1 MRKLLLSLT
10 LLFAAFGLMAQQK
23 TITGVVSDNQGGLPQ
38 ANVRIKG
45 STVQAAADWSGAYQI
60 SVSVGETLI
69 FSFAGFETAEV
80 KITASTSSPLNV
92 VLNPPMLKGATVT
105 AYAPPESID
114 QTGSTSLMDED
125 ALRKAGPVISVESA
139 MQGRT
144 SGVSVTSG
152 SGMPGEATAI
162 RIRGTG
168 SLTGDN
174 NPLYV
179 IDGMPIGGSSGGSS
193 SSANSNP
200 LASINPADI
209 VSMEV
214 LKDASATAIYGARA
228 ANGVIMITTRRG
240 KAGDAKVSY
249 EGNISVSQLQKKIA
263 MMNLKEYADYRTSKE
278 IIGNYGQPS
287 IELTKPEFLG
297 NGTDWQ
303 DELFRL
309 ALSHSHQLSFN
320 GGTEKT
326 TYSVSLGFGNQEGII
341 TNTDF
346 KRFNGRINLESKVK
360 DWLTV
365 GVNMAYTH
373 INKNSLDKTTENDE
387 SIINQALI
395 QLPTDPV
402 KNIDGSWSGPSTENG
417 AVLNPIAS
425 AIMSPVQRTEQNFLG
440 NIYTGIDL
448 FKGLNWRTEFGIDYS
463 RADEEQFKPTY
474 DFGTVNNTRSSMYR
488 LDALNFYWRF
498 STYLN
503 YTKKFEIIQDSIYH
517 SFNAMG
523 GFEADEYTYRG
534 TTPSVIDL
542 LSNNVPSLNLGKPN
556 TIEEYQGDG
565 ATASAI
571 FRAFYSYSN
580 RYLLTVTG
588 RWDGSSNFAP
598 GNQWGFFPAFSF
610 AWNID
615 NEAFYKR
622 SSDNFKNVL
631 SSVKF
636 RAGYGQ
642 TGNQNTTPAHRGYL
656 SVRTNTD
663 GGTIITLN
671 NYVNEHLK
679 WERNWQVNVG
689 LDLSFWK
696 RRISATIDGYYKENI
711 DLLLTP
717 ALPAYV
723 APSGWPNITVPDVNS
738 GTIRNIGADLTI
750 SSINFESNP
759 LENKHFNW
767 TTDLTFSIVRNKVM
781 DTGITEKLESTFRF
795 LTTDQHPNRSV
806 VGKAP
811 GMFFGYKTNGVI
823 KNTDQLNEL
832 KRETGTKVGDINFV
846 DVNGDGA
853 ITDED
858 MTYIGDPN
866 PLFNAGL
873 GNTFSYGPWSLNI
886 FVTAS
891 YGNDVYNMTR
901 MKLEGMNDGYINQTK
916 EVLDFAKIASETRQG
931 ADGKEYTYSWVINE
945 NTSVPRP
952 DKNDDNGNAK
962 KISDRYVE
970 DGSYIRIQNISLSYS
985 LPQRINEKLHISN
998 LRVSGNVQNV
1008 YTFTNYSGYDPEVL
1022 SGGAISQGV
1031 DVGRYPSP
1039 RVYSLSVNFEF

>member
-10 LLFAAFGLMAQQK
+10 LFFAAFGLMAQQK
-23 TITGVVSDNQGGLPQ
+23 TISGIISDEIGPLPQ

-45 STVQAAADWSGAYQI
+45 SAVQAAANLSGAYQI
-60 SVSVGETLI
+60 SVSVGETLV
-69 FSFAGFETAEV
+69 FSFAGYDPTEV
-80 KITASTSSPLNV
+80 RITENTPSPLNV
-92 VLNPPMLKGATVT
+92 LLKMRVLTGTTVT

-125 ALRKAGPVISVESA
+125 ALRKAGPVISIESA

-162 RIRGTG
+162 RVRGTG

-179 IDGMPIGGSSGGSS
+179 VDGMPIGGAGGSTN
-193 SSANSNP
+193 ANSNP

-214 LKDASATAIYGARA
+214 LKDASATAIYGSRA
-228 ANGVIMITTRRG
+228 ANGVIMITTRKG
-240 KAGDAKVSY
+240 KAGEAKIAY
-249 EGNISVSQLQKKIA
+249 EGNVSVSQLQKKVD
-263 MMNLKEYADYRTSKE
+263 MMNLKEYAAYRTSNE

-287 IELTKPEFLG
+287 VELTKPEFLG
-297 NGTDWQ
+297 KGTDWQ

-309 ALSHSHQLSFN
+309 ALSHSHQLSFT
-320 GGTEKT
+320 GGDTKT
-326 TYSVSLGFGNQEGII
+326 TYSISLGFGNQEGIVI
-341 TNTDF
+341 NTDF
-346 KRFNGRINLESKVK
+346 QRFNSRINLESQIK
-360 DWLTV
+360 DWLKI

-373 INKNSLDKTTENDE
+373 INKNSLDKTQENDE

-402 KNIDGSWSGPSTENG
+402 KNIDGTWSGPSTEYG

-425 AIMSPVQRTEQNFLG
+425 AIMSPVERTEQNLLG
-440 NIYTGIDL
+440 NVYTSIDL
-448 FKGLNWRTEFGIDYS
+448 FSGMNWRTEFGIDYS
-463 RADEEQFKPTY
+463 RADEEQLKPTY

-503 YTKKFEIIQDSIYH
+503 YTKKFDISDSTYH

-523 GFEADEYTYRG
+523 GFEVDEYSYRG
-534 TTPSVIDL
+534 TTPSVINL

-556 TIEEYQGDG
+556 TIGEYQGDG

-571 FRAFYSYSN
+571 FRAFYSYSS
-580 RYLLTVTG
+580 RYMLTVTG

-610 AWNID
+610 AWNVD
-615 NEAFYKR
+615 SENFYKQA
-622 SSDNFKNVL
+622 SDNFKNVL
-631 SSVKF
+631 SGVKF

-642 TGNQNTTPAHRGYL
+642 TGNQNTTPAHRGYISL
-656 SVRTNTD
+656 RPYTD
-663 GGTIITLN
+663 GETIITLN
-671 NYVNEHLK
+671 NYINEHLK
-679 WERNWQVNVG
+679 WERNWQVNIG

-717 ALPAYV
+717 SLPDYV

-738 GTIRNIGADLTI
+738 GTIRNVGADITI

-759 LENKHFNW
+759 LENKKFDW
-767 TTDLTFSIVRNKVM
+767 VTDFTFSIVRNKVM
-781 DTGITEKLESTFRF
+781 DTGITEKIESSFRY
-795 LTTDQHPNRSV
+795 LTVDQHPNRSV

-832 KRETGTKVGDINFV
+832 VRETGTKVGDINFV
-846 DVNGDGA
+846 DVNEDGA

-858 MTYIGDPN
+858 MTFIGDPN

-886 FVTAS
+886 FITAS

-901 MKLEGMNDGYINQTK
+901 MKLEGMTDGYINQTK
-916 EVLDFAKIASETRQG
+916 EVLDFAKIASEVRQDASG
-931 ADGKEYTYSWVINE
+931 NDYVYSWVINE

-952 DKNDDNGNAK
+952 DRNDANGNAK

-970 DGSYIRIQNISLSYS
+970 DGSYIRIQNVSLTYS
-985 LPQRINEKLHISN
+985 LPQRINERLRINN
-998 LRVSGNVQNV
+998 LRVSGNVQNI
-1008 YTFTNYSGYDPEVL
+1008 YTFTKYSGYDPEVL

-1031 DVGRYPSP
+1031 DVGRYPTP
-1039 RVYSLSVNFEF
+1039 RIYSLSLNFEF